1 MKKPFTL
8 PNIEPAIPLP
18 WVDFTPNRRTDILV
32 SILNDDRV
40 PAEVRLEYY
49 AKLVHNLL
57 DPIKIAYA
65 KEENK

>member
-8 PNIEPAIPLP
+8 PNIEPVMPLP
-18 WVDFTPNRRTDILV
+18 WVDFTPRHRTAMLV
-32 SILNDDRV
+32 EILNDDRV

-49 AKLVHNLL
+49 DKLVHNLL
-57 DPIKIAYA
+57 DPVKITYT